1 MAEQI
6 TPYSN
11 RCAILGAL
19 WLDYK
24 DDEQFKDF
32 IDYNDLGLP
41 LAHVIAEDIVK
52 STPLAETFINETWD
66 LFLAGL
72 EIQDT
77 GFETLDQILGI

>member
-1 MAEQI
+1 MDETT

-11 RCAILGAL
+11 RCATLGML

-52 STPLAETFINETWD
+52 STPLAETFINETWE

-72 EIQDT
+72 DLKDT
-77 GFETLDQILGI
+77 GFESLDQILGL